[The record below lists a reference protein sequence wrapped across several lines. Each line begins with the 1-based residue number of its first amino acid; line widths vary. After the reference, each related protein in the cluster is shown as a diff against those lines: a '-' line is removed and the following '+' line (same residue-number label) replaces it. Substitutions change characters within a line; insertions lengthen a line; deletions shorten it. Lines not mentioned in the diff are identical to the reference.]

1 MSERREKEYRAIIWT
16 KDPERAGKRVVIWAI
31 DLDTAKQRLE
41 EEYGEGTVFG
51 LHNEDDANQSR

>member
-16 KDPERAGKRVVIWAI
+16 KDPERVGKRVVIWAI

-41 EEYGEGTVFG
+41 EEYGEGTVFA
-51 LHNEDDANQSR
+51 LHNEDDANKPR